1 MTRPSGTLLK
11 CTLSVNATNTKTRF
25 STISSKPFSFLSE
38 KTNSRCSRKI
48 TRLESARAHA
58 RRCGAGTAGET
69 EVLLLHGPFVPLLP
83 HDPSH
88 ALLPRP
94 RSFCTLLRKPT
105 LRYNHPSGVTH
116 PRCLEITVSSCVQRL
131 LLRGAAT
138 PFMRACLVASMC
150 YARLR
155 GLDLSKANLRRRWPG
170 LVFLTSN
177 VLFVTAPWYVELVY
191 RVSATR
197 SRLTNFG
204 YNLVC
209 KAVRVIGLKEK

>member
-1 MTRPSGTLLK
+1 M
-11 CTLSVNATNTKTRF
+11 NATNTKTRF
-25 STISSKPFSFLSE
+25 STISSEPFSFLAE

-105 LRYNHPSGVTH
+105 LRYNHPSGVSH

-138 PFMRACLVASMC
+138 LLCVRASWRACVTLAFVAWI
-150 YARLR
+150 YQKR
-155 GLDLSKANLRRRWPG
+155 
-170 LVFLTSN
+170 T
-177 VLFVTAPWYVELVY
+177 YVAAG
-191 RVSATR
+191 RDSC
-197 SRLTNFG
+197 F
-204 YNLVC
+204 
-209 KAVRVIGLKEK
+209 